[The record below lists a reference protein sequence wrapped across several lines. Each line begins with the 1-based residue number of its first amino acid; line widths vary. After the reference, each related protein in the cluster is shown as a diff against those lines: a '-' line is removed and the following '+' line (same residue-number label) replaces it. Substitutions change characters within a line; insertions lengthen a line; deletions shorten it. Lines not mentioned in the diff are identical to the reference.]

1 MASTRKK
8 TTKDGKTY
16 YEIRCVSRT
25 RPEYCCRWYPKE
37 DWSATYTERELQRQ
51 AAEIDRLYRAG
62 ELLTAKEEKAR
73 QAEADRAAAKIL
85 TLKQYGEAVFMP
97 AKAVTCS
104 ENTRS
109 SFQSMLDLHVYPVL
123 GEYKLTE
130 ISSAMLSRLL
140 LNFQK
145 QGKSHATCIKLY
157 TIISLLF
164 KMAYLDDSIERNP
177 MDKVQRPR
185 PRKDERKRS
194 EVECFTADELRHIL
208 KCLEQEPLKWR
219 ALIRLMIDTG
229 IRRGECCGLQ
239 WRNVDFKQGTITIA
253 ANLCYTKDAGV
264 YLDTPKNGK
273 TRTIDVDPGVM
284 VLLKALREEQAGQA
298 ISKYVFTQEGSA
310 EPMHPQTP
318 IRYMQHFGRRY
329 GVQHMHPHKLRHSF
343 ASLAITSGA
352 DIVSVSEILGHAS
365 PAITLNVYSHASE
378 ESKRKASQI
387 FREALQ
393 G

>member
-8 TTKDGKTY
+8 TTKDGKVY

-25 RPEYCCRWYPKE
+25 RPEYCCRWYPKD
-37 DWSATYTERELQRQ
+37 DWSAAYTERELQRQ
-51 AAEIDRLYRAG
+51 AAEIDRQYRSG
-62 ELLTAKEEKAR
+62 ELLTAKEEKAL
-73 QAEADRAAAKIL
+73 QAEAEREAAKIL
-85 TLKQYGEAVFMP
+85 TLKQYGDHVFMP

-109 SFQSMLDLHVYPVL
+109 SFQSMLDLHVYPVI
-123 GEYKLTE
+123 GDYKLTE
-130 ISSAMLSRLL
+130 VNTAMLRRLL
-140 LNFQK
+140 MDFQNR
-145 QGKSHATCIKLY
+145 GKSHATCVKLY
-157 TIISLLF
+157 VVISLLF
-164 KMAYLDDSIERNP
+164 KMAYEDEAIERNP
-177 MDKVQRPR
+177 MDRVHRPK
-185 PRKDERKRS
+185 PRKDEGKRA
-194 EVECFTADELRHIL
+194 EVECFTASELRYIL
-208 KCLEQEPLKWR
+208 DCLDKEPLKWR
-219 ALIRLMIDTG
+219 TLIRLLIDTG

-239 WRNVDFKQGTITIA
+239 WRYVDFKAGTITIA
-253 ANLCYTKDAGV
+253 HNLCYTKDAGV
-264 YLDTPKNGK
+264 YLDTPKHGRS
-273 TRTIDVDPGVM
+273 RTIDVSPEVM
-284 VLLKALREEQAGQA
+284 ALLKELREEQAAKA
-298 ISKYVFTQEGSA
+298 ISKYVFTQDDSP

-318 IRYMQHFGRRY
+318 EHYMRKFGKRN
-329 GVQHMHPHKLRHSF
+329 GVDHLHPHKLRHSF

>member
-8 TTKDGKTY
+8 TTKDGKVY

-25 RPEYCCRWYPKE
+25 RPEYCCRWYPKD
-37 DWSATYTERELQRQ
+37 DWSAAYTERELQRQ
-51 AAEIDRLYRAG
+51 AAEIDRQYRSG
-62 ELLTAKEEKAR
+62 ELLTAKEEKAL
-73 QAEADRAAAKIL
+73 QAEAEREAAKIL
-85 TLKQYGEAVFMP
+85 TLKQYGDHVFMP

-109 SFQSMLDLHVYPVL
+109 SFQSMLDLHVYPVI
-123 GEYKLTE
+123 GDYKLTE
-130 ISSAMLSRLL
+130 VNTAMLRRLL
-140 LNFQK
+140 MDFQNR
-145 QGKSHATCIKLY
+145 GKSHATCVKLY
-157 TIISLLF
+157 VVISLLF
-164 KMAYLDDSIERNP
+164 KMAYEDEAIERNP
-177 MDKVQRPR
+177 MDRVHRPK
-185 PRKDERKRS
+185 PRKDEGKRA
-194 EVECFTADELRHIL
+194 EVECFTASELRYIL
-208 KCLEQEPLKWR
+208 DCLDKEPLKWR
-219 ALIRLMIDTG
+219 TLIRLLIDTG

-239 WRNVDFKQGTITIA
+239 WRYVDFKAGTITIA
-253 ANLCYTKDAGV
+253 HNLCYTKDTGV
-264 YLDTPKNGK
+264 YLDTPKNGRS
-273 TRTIDVDPGVM
+273 RTIDVSPEVM
-284 VLLKALREEQAGQA
+284 ALLKELREEQAAKA
-298 ISKYVFTQEGSA
+298 ISKYVFTQDDSP

-318 IRYMQHFGRRY
+318 EHYMRKFGKRN
-329 GVQHMHPHKLRHSF
+329 GVDHLHPHKLRHSF